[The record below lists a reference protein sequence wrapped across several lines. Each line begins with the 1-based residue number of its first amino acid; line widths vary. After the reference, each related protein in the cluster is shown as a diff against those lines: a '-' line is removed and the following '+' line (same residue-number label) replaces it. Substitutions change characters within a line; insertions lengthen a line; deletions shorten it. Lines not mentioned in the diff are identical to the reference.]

1 MRRNASGDN
10 IVYTVK
16 TMSKTKKKLSE
27 RVRDAYNTSFR
38 ATIDDT
44 SDDVSNA
51 RKTLRKLKNELK
63 EKRDDVNEIFS
74 AARVVHHPIEKR
86 AYIVLTN
93 IAADY
98 ATVVKELD
106 RIRKRRPTTSTTS
119 TGSKPA
125 FPKPLSLTFPAA
137 ARILKDHKVIR
148 KVSDVTKKGD
158 AESGFLLSKLG

>member
-1 MRRNASGDN
+1 
-10 IVYTVK
+10 
-16 TMSKTKKKLSE
+16 MSKTKKKLSE

-86 AYIVLTN
+86 SYIVLSN

-98 ATVVKELD
+98 GIVVKELD
-106 RIRKRRPTTSTTS
+106 RIRKRRASTTSTTSTTS

-137 ARILKDHKVIR
+137 ARILKKHKVIR

-158 AESGFLLSKLG
+158 AESGFLLSKL

>member
-1 MRRNASGDN
+1 
-10 IVYTVK
+10 
-16 TMSKTKKKLSE
+16 MSKAKKKLSE
-27 RVRDAYNTSFR
+27 RVRDAYTTSFR
-38 ATIDDT
+38 ATVDDT

-86 AYIVLTN
+86 AYIVLSN
-93 IAADY
+93 ITTDY

-106 RIRKRRPTTSTTS
+106 RIRKRRSTTSTGSTTSTTS
-119 TGSKPA
+119 TGSSPA

-137 ARILKDHKVIR
+137 ARILKKHKVIR

-158 AESGFLLSKLG
+158 TESGFLLSKL

>member
-1 MRRNASGDN
+1 MP
-10 IVYTVK
+10 
-16 TMSKTKKKLSE
+16 KTKKKLSE
-27 RVRDAYNTSFR
+27 RVRNAYNTSFR
-38 ATIDDT
+38 ATVDDT

-86 AYIVLTN
+86 SYIVLSN
-93 IAADY
+93 IATDY

-106 RIRKRRPTTSTTS
+106 RIRKRRQTTSTTSTTS
-119 TGSKPA
+119 TGSSPT
-125 FPKPLSLTFPAA
+125 FPKPVSLTFPEA
-137 ARILKDHKVIR
+137 ARILKKHKVIR

-158 AESGFLLSKLG
+158 KESGFLLSKL

>member
-1 MRRNASGDN
+1 M
-10 IVYTVK
+10 
-16 TMSKTKKKLSE
+16 
-27 RVRDAYNTSFR
+27 RDAYNTSFR

-86 AYIVLTN
+86 SYIVLSN

-98 ATVVKELD
+98 GIVVKELD
-106 RIRKRRPTTSTTS
+106 RIRKRRTSTTS

-137 ARILKDHKVIR
+137 ARILKKHKVIR

-158 AESGFLLSKLG
+158 AESGFLLSKL

>member
-1 MRRNASGDN
+1 M
-10 IVYTVK
+10 YTVK

-86 AYIVLTN
+86 SYIVLSN

-98 ATVVKELD
+98 GIVVKELD
-106 RIRKRRPTTSTTS
+106 RIRKRRTSTTS

-137 ARILKDHKVIR
+137 ARILKKHKVIR

-158 AESGFLLSKLG
+158 AESGFLLSKL

>member
-1 MRRNASGDN
+1 
-10 IVYTVK
+10 
-16 TMSKTKKKLSE
+16 MSKTKKKLSE

-86 AYIVLTN
+86 AYLVLTN

-119 TGSKPA
+119 TPA

-137 ARILKDHKVIR
+137 ARILKKHKVIQ

>member
-1 MRRNASGDN
+1 MP
-10 IVYTVK
+10 
-16 TMSKTKKKLSE
+16 KTKKKLSE
-27 RVRDAYNTSFR
+27 RVRNAYNTSFR
-38 ATIDDT
+38 ATVDDT

-86 AYIVLTN
+86 AYIVLSN
-93 IAADY
+93 IATDY

-106 RIRKRRPTTSTTS
+106 RIRKRRQTTSTTSTTS
-119 TGSKPA
+119 TGSSPT
-125 FPKPLSLTFPAA
+125 FPKPVSLTFPEA
-137 ARILKDHKVIR
+137 ARILKKHKVIR

-158 AESGFLLSKLG
+158 KESGFLLSKL

>member
-1 MRRNASGDN
+1 MP
-10 IVYTVK
+10 
-16 TMSKTKKKLSE
+16 KTKKKLSD
-27 RVRDAYNTSFR
+27 RVRDAYNASYR
-38 ATIDDT
+38 AAVDDT

-86 AYIVLTN
+86 SYIVLSN
-93 IAADY
+93 IATDY

-106 RIRKRRPTTSTTS
+106 RIRKRRQTTSTTSTTS
-119 TGSKPA
+119 TGSSPT
-125 FPKPLSLTFPAA
+125 FPKPVSLTFPEA
-137 ARILKDHKVIR
+137 ARILKKHKVIR

-158 AESGFLLSKLG
+158 KESGFLLSKL

>member
-1 MRRNASGDN
+1 MP
-10 IVYTVK
+10 
-16 TMSKTKKKLSE
+16 KTKKKLSE
-27 RVRDAYNTSFR
+27 RVRNAYNTSFR
-38 ATIDDT
+38 ATVDDT

-86 AYIVLTN
+86 SYIVLSN
-93 IAADY
+93 IATDY

-106 RIRKRRPTTSTTS
+106 RIRKRRRTTSTTSTTS
-119 TGSKPA
+119 TGSSPT
-125 FPKPLSLTFPAA
+125 FPKPVSLTFPEA
-137 ARILKDHKVIR
+137 ARILKKHKVIR

-158 AESGFLLSKLG
+158 KESGFLLSKL

>member
-1 MRRNASGDN
+1 MP
-10 IVYTVK
+10 
-16 TMSKTKKKLSE
+16 KTKKKLSE
-27 RVRDAYNTSFR
+27 RVRDAYNISFR
-38 ATIDDT
+38 ATVDDT
-44 SDDVSNA
+44 SDEVSNA

-86 AYIVLTN
+86 AYIVLSN
-93 IAADY
+93 IVTDY

-106 RIRKRRPTTSTTS
+106 RIRKRRSTTSKGSTTS
-119 TGSKPA
+119 TGSSPA

-137 ARILKDHKVIR
+137 ARILKKHKVIR

-158 AESGFLLSKLG
+158 TESGFLLSKL

>member
-1 MRRNASGDN
+1 
-10 IVYTVK
+10 
-16 TMSKTKKKLSE
+16 
-27 RVRDAYNTSFR
+27 VRDAYNTSFR

-86 AYIVLTN
+86 SYIVLSN

-98 ATVVKELD
+98 GIVVKELD
-106 RIRKRRPTTSTTS
+106 RIRKRRTSTTS

-137 ARILKDHKVIR
+137 ARILKKHKVIR

-158 AESGFLLSKLG
+158 AESGFLLSKL